1 MHRPVT
7 ALNANRAEDEDRLL
21 CFRTADPILASDERL
36 RIVLWNA
43 GAEALLGFGEREVL
57 GRRCCE
63 IIGCR
68 TGACAPGCDGG
79 DCTAPSGLDPL
90 ELVPTFDRE
99 LRRKDGARVS
109 VNVTTILAATRGGQT
124 VLVHLLRDLSRQKE
138 IEELLQRVVSS
149 AVKLSRLSA
158 PTPERAA
165 PHAVDLPCASVTA
178 REREVIR
185 LLAQGA
191 STGSIAAKLVITER
205 TARNH
210 IQNILCKLGAHS
222 RLEAVAR
229 ASTSGLL

>member
-1 MHRPVT
+1 MLRSASAM
-7 ALNANRAEDEDRLL
+7 ALTPDLDDDRLL

-36 RIVLWNA
+36 RIVLWNP
-43 GAEALLGFGEREVL
+43 GAEALLGFTEREVV

-68 TGACAPGCDGG
+68 TGDCAPGCDGG
-79 DCTAPSGLDPL
+79 DCTDPEGLDPL

-99 LRRKDGARVS
+99 LRHKDGARVW

-124 VLVHLLRDLSRQKE
+124 VLVHLLRDLTRQKE

-149 AVKLSRLSA
+149 AAKLSRLSA
-158 PTPERAA
+158 PPPERLPASA
-165 PHAVDLPCASVTA
+165 DLPCASVTV

-185 LLAQGA
+185 LLARGA
-191 STGSIAAKLVITER
+191 STGSIAEKLLITHR

-210 IQNILCKLGAHS
+210 IQNILGKLGAHS

-229 ASTSGLL
+229 ASSSGLL